1 MMRTWLF
8 VVLTLSCFLV
18 RAELVWLEDGTARCA
33 VDARGARIL
42 SYQVEGDEVLW
53 CPAVTKAD
61 ENDLWSHGGIPIAW
75 PWFGRIG
82 GGDAD
87 IHGYAWKSVFEVVEK
102 NRIGVCL
109 RLSAQTLR
117 LDYEIRLEAGDLI
130 LSLRTENLSSHPQPF
145 AVGFHPYFRVGESCL
160 SHVLEE
166 GGEKASFVNA
176 VDRSI
181 RFAEGKSRWDCTL
194 VDDALARRL
203 DISAE
208 NATGVNFWNPGR
220 EKKCPGTIVGD
231 GWRRFIAIEPFVMG
245 TNRFIVLKPSEK
257 RSLGMRLHV
266 GKTRVKERNEQK
278 GIH

>member
-8 VVLTLSCFLV
+8 VALPLSCLFV
-18 RAELVWLEDGTARCA
+18 RAESVWLEDGAARCA

-53 CPAVTKAD
+53 RPAVVKVD

-82 GGDAD
+82 DGDAD
-87 IHGYAWKSVFEVVEK
+87 IHGYAWKSVFEVVQK
-102 NRIGVCL
+102 SRSGVCL
-109 RLSAQTLR
+109 RLSVQALR
-117 LDYEIRLEAGDLI
+117 LDYEIRLEHGDLI

-145 AVGFHPYFRVGESCL
+145 AVGFHPYFRVGESCR
-160 SHVLEE
+160 SHVL
-166 GGEKASFVNA
+166 GRDGEMASFENA

-181 RFAEGKSRWDCTL
+181 RFAEGKSRWNCTL
-194 VDDALARRL
+194 MDDALARRL

-220 EKKCPGTIVGD
+220 EKKCPGTIEGD
-231 GWRRFIAIEPFVMG
+231 DWRHFVAIEPFVMG
-245 TNRFIVLKPSEK
+245 TNRFIVLKPGEQ
-257 RSLGMRLHV
+257 RSLGMRMHV
-266 GKTRVKERNEQK
+266 GKNK
-278 GIH
+278 GKGEK